1 MSEPPITPV
10 SPSGLIDAKLG
21 DVYIRIP
28 RTNDGLQIAKKM
40 IDLLSLEIQGKQAT
54 SADITKKETE

>member
-28 RTNDGLQIAKKM
+28 RTNDGLQIARKM
-40 IDLLSLEIQGKQAT
+40 IDLLGLEIQGKQAT
-54 SADITKKETE
+54 